1 MGDPDADRVAG
12 ALGLKRAA
20 LSWRYVKGV
29 KEGDVDRLLDRLIVA
44 AFWTMSVICL
54 VNLNDFARMLFGVER
69 LFSGLLLVCCL
80 VVLTG
85 LLRVRPLE
93 ALGASGVLILATLA
107 SYVGIGMAMDIVN
120 GNDSRWEAVSYL
132 VRHLQSILLI
142 LATAVGARA
151 VWNRIGGERLM
162 KGILL
167 VMVATCAL
175 VVASPWLIEIYVVQP
190 FDLGGR
196 FYGSF
201 SNPNEVAL
209 VCGFAAALS
218 LAFLRTGR
226 APLLAGGG
234 LALALTALALT
245 FSRTVWLAMPVVLAH
260 ALLASRPRERRRL
273 AGALVLAGVLA
284 APPAVSLGAESLQDP
299 YGLMRM
305 EQLLQAFRADSL
317 DDIPLGGRDI
327 FWRLGAE
334 KVVEAPLV
342 GNGLGRLHRLEDTW
356 FNAESG
362 KYFGAHNEYLV
373 LWGEAGI
380 IPLVLFVVFLGT
392 LLASRPGPRARPA
405 ASRRR
410 RLLDRDRGDLR
421 RDCSRGAGAAGLL
434 LHSRPVVRG
443 GGGFYESG
451 GEAGC
456 SGNSDGTRSG
466 SAAVASRAGAAAGTD
481 VSRKLRAA
489 ISSGVIP
496 AKRAACAR
504 RRRA

>member
-1 MGDPDADRVAG
+1 MGDPDADRLAG
-12 ALGLKRAA
+12 ALGLKLARP
-20 LSWRYVKGV
+20 SWRYVKGA
-29 KEGDVDRLLDRLIVA
+29 KEGDVNGLLDRLIVA
-44 AFWTMSVICL
+44 AFWTISVICL

-85 LLRVRPLE
+85 LLRVRPFE

-107 SYVGIGMAMDIVN
+107 SYVCIGMAMDIVN
-120 GNDSRWEAVSYL
+120 GSGPQWEAVSYL
-132 VRHLQSILLI
+132 VRHLSSILLI
-142 LATAVGARA
+142 PATAIGARV
-151 VWNRIGGERLM
+151 VWDRIGGERLM

-167 VMVATCAL
+167 VMLATCAF

-201 SNPNEVAL
+201 SNPNEAAV
-209 VCGFAAALS
+209 VCGFAAALA

-234 LALALTALALT
+234 LALALAALALT

-273 AGALVLAGVLA
+273 AGALVLVGVLA
-284 APPAVSLGAESLQDP
+284 APPVVSLGAESLQDP
-299 YGLMRM
+299 YGLMRV
-305 EQLLQAFRADSL
+305 EQLLQAFSADSL
-317 DDIPLGGRDI
+317 DDIPLGGRDV

-342 GNGLGRLHRLEDTW
+342 GNGLGRLHRIEKTW
-356 FNAESG
+356 FNAEG
-362 KYFGAHNEYLV
+362 KYFGVHNEYLM

-392 LLASRPGPRARPA
+392 LLRRGLGRERALP
-405 ASRRR
+405 
-410 RLLDRDRGDLR
+410 LL
-421 RDCSRGAGAAGLL
+421 GAVGGWTVIVAIYGVTAQGELVQRAVCFILGL
-434 LHSRPVVRG
+434 S
-443 GGGFYESG
+443 
-451 GEAGC
+451 C
-456 SGNSDGTRSG
+456 
-466 SAAVASRAGAAAGTD
+466 AAVVASTSRAA
-481 VSRKLRAA
+481 
-489 ISSGVIP
+489 P
-496 AKRAACAR
+496 R
-504 RRRA
+504 RPEPT

>member
-1 MGDPDADRVAG
+1 M
-12 ALGLKRAA
+12 
-20 LSWRYVKGV
+20 
-29 KEGDVDRLLDRLIVA
+29 DRLLDRLIVA

-69 LFSGLLLVCCL
+69 LFSELLLVCCL

-85 LLRVRPLE
+85 LLRVRPFE

-107 SYVGIGMAMDIVN
+107 SYVCIGMAMDIVN
-120 GNDSRWEAVSYL
+120 ASDPQWEAVSYL

-142 LATAVGARA
+142 LATAVGTRA
-151 VWNRIGGERLM
+151 VWNRIGGERLL
-162 KGILL
+162 KAILL
-167 VMVATCAL
+167 VVLATCAL

-201 SNPNEVAL
+201 SNPNEAAV
-209 VCGFAAALS
+209 VCGFAAALA

-234 LALALTALALT
+234 LALALAALALT

-284 APPAVSLGAESLQDP
+284 APPVVRLGAESLQDP
-299 YGLMRM
+299 YGRMRV
-305 EQLLQAFRADSL
+305 EQLLQAFSADSL

-327 FWRLGAE
+327 FWRVGAE

-342 GNGLGRLHRLEDTW
+342 GNGLGRLHHLEKTW
-356 FNAESG
+356 FNAEG
-362 KYFGAHNEYLV
+362 KYFGVHNEYLM

-392 LLASRPGPRARPA
+392 LLRRGLGRERGLPLLGAVGGWTVIVAIYGVTAHGVLVQRACCFI
-405 ASRRR
+405 
-410 RLLDRDRGDLR
+410 L
-421 RDCSRGAGAAGLL
+421 GL
-434 LHSRPVVRG
+434 S
-443 GGGFYESG
+443 
-451 GEAGC
+451 C
-456 SGNSDGTRSG
+456 
-466 SAAVASRAGAAAGTD
+466 AAVAASTSQAE
-481 VSRKLRAA
+481 
-489 ISSGVIP
+489 P
-496 AKRAACAR
+496 R
-504 RRRA
+504 RPEPM